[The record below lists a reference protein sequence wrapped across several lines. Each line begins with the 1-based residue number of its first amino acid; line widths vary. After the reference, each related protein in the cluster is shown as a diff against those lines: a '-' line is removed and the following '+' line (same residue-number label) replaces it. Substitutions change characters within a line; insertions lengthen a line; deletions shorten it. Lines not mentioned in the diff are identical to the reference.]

1 MIFCKFRLF
10 INFKQIKNNFKLF
23 IINNSAMNKQK
34 KLKIIISES
43 QFKRLM
49 DNYDVKEVIN
59 ESTPKKIKLVK
70 TF

>member
-1 MIFCKFRLF
+1 
-10 INFKQIKNNFKLF
+10 
-23 IINNSAMNKQK
+23 MNKQK